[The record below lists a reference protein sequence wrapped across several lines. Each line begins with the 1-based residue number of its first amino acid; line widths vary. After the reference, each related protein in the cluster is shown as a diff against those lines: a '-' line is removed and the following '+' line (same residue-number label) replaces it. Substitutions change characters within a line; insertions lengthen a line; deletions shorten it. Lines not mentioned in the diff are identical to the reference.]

1 MTGFSPAAAAFEGLR
16 VVRRQPGAVAAWVGA
31 NILVLVLIAVSKLG
45 QGTGPANGGDPA
57 GGLAGTVARFG
68 PLAFVAAPLVLIVWL
83 AIIGAIFR
91 QELRPGEKGWAFM
104 RLGRD
109 EARLG
114 VLAIIG
120 AAIVLI
126 IAGLQFAA
134 IAGLTLAFDAYFPA
148 ASTTARVI
156 ATAAASCLNFWIVVR
171 LSLAPAHTFAQ
182 RRVSMF
188 GSWALTRR
196 HFWELAWMILLMIG
210 TVFVVFVALALVTN
224 LLGGQILKDLTA
236 HRLSHP
242 NAGEIAS
249 LLVLIFLPTAAPV
262 LVFVLVYSPLAFAYR
277 ALSGAAEA

>member
-1 MTGFSPAAAAFEGLR
+1 MG
-16 VVRRQPGAVAAWVGA
+16 
-31 NILVLVLIAVSKLG
+31 
-45 QGTGPANGGDPA
+45 
-57 GGLAGTVARFG
+57 RFG

-109 EARLG
+109 EALLG
-114 VLAIIG
+114 VLALIG
-120 AAIVLI
+120 AGIVLI

-134 IAGLTLAFDAYFPA
+134 IAGLTLAFDAFLPA

-156 ATAAASCLNFWIVVR
+156 GTAAASCLNFWIVVR

-210 TVFVVFVALALVTN
+210 TVFVVFVVLTLVTN
-224 LLGGQILKDLTA
+224 LLGGQILRDLTA

-249 LLVLIFLPTAAPV
+249 LLVLIFLPTVVPV

>member
-16 VVRRQPGAVAAWVGA
+16 VVRRQPGAVAAWVGG

-45 QGTGPANGGDPA
+45 QGAGPTNGGDAAA
-57 GGLAGTVARFG
+57 GLEGTVGRFG

-114 VLAIIG
+114 VLALIG
-120 AAIVLI
+120 AGIVLI

-134 IAGLTLAFDAYFPA
+134 IAGLTLAFDAFLPA

-156 ATAAASCLNFWIVVR
+156 GTAAASCLNFWIVVR

-210 TVFVVFVALALVTN
+210 TVFVVFVVLTLVTN
-224 LLGGQILKDLTA
+224 LLGGQILRDLTA

-249 LLVLIFLPTAAPV
+249 LLVLIFLPTVVPV